1 MTYMQYCRS
10 LNFDDKPDYKYIL
23 ELFNSLFKNLGYE
36 YDYKYD
42 WTLLE
47 GQVKDPK

>member
-1 MTYMQYCRS
+1 MQYCRT

-47 GQVKDPK
+47 GEVKEGGK